1 MADLLVDERDVKF
14 VLYEQLNI
22 EELCTAEKFS
32 EQSRETFDMVIDA
45 AQKLAENK
53 LWPVNADGDRT
64 GVKIEDGQAKAPE
77 SFHKAYRYFREG
89 GWMGISVD
97 REYDGQ
103 GLPISLCCAANEF
116 FLAAN
121 LAFMAYPGLAVGAG
135 RIIQKFGTEEQRST
149 YMEKM
154 YSGEWGGTMCLT
166 EPQAGSDVGAIRTR
180 AKRNADG
187 TFSIVGNKMFITGGD
202 HNLNEN
208 IVHLVLARIE
218 GAPSGTKGIS
228 IFIVPKKRLEN
239 GSLADNDVTT
249 VGVER
254 KLGLHGS
261 ATCAL
266 NFGEQNQCV
275 GYLIGEENMG
285 MPIMF
290 HMMNEARLGVALH
303 GLSQASA
310 AYMHSVRYAQE
321 RIQGSDFLRIRDPD
335 APRVAIIEH
344 PDVRRMLM
352 WMKSATEGMR
362 SLIYFVGYCE
372 DLAATASEKAEA
384 SKYRGMVDLLIPVC
398 KAWSSDT
405 SFRVT
410 EMAVQIHGGYGYCQ
424 EYPIE
429 QFLRDVKITSIY
441 EGTNGIQALDLVG
454 RKLSSNQGALFKAF
468 MELTEA
474 DLAQFRKN
482 PRLVRAVANL
492 TEARSKLIETTL
504 HLAHKGMSGELSVP
518 VLYATPYQ
526 ELFGDVTVGHMLL
539 WQANIADRKLQ
550 EIFDKANAHT
560 PESQLEIL
568 NQNYDAAFYKGKIVA
583 AEFFCHFTL
592 SLAPG
597 KAKAIINGDISLVEI
612 PNRCFAKT

>member
-1 MADLLVDERDVKF
+1 MANLLVDERDVQF
-14 VLYEQLNI
+14 TLYEQLNV
-22 EELCTAEKFS
+22 EELCRAEKFS

-53 LWPVNADGDRT
+53 LWPANADGDRV
-64 GVKIEDGQAKAPE
+64 GVTLESGQAKVPE
-77 SFHKAYRYFREG
+77 SYHNAYKHFCED

-97 REYDGQ
+97 PEYDGQ
-103 GLPISLCCAANEF
+103 GLPIALCCAANEF

-121 LAFMAYPGLAVGAG
+121 LAFMAYPGLAVGAA
-135 RIIQKFGTEEQRST
+135 RIIQKFGSEEQRST

-180 AKRNADG
+180 AKRNSDG
-187 TFSIVGNKMFITGGD
+187 SFSIVGNKVFITGGD
-202 HNLNEN
+202 HDLTEN

-218 GAPSGTKGIS
+218 GAPGGTKGIS
-228 IFIVPKKRLEN
+228 IFIVPKKTLEN
-239 GSLADNDVTT
+239 GCLVDNDVTT
-249 VGVER
+249 VAVEK

-266 NFGEQNQCV
+266 NFGEQDQCK

-310 AYMHSVRYAQE
+310 AYMHSVRYTQE

-335 APRVAIIEH
+335 APRVPIIEH

-372 DLAATASEKAEA
+372 DLATTASDKTEA
-384 SKYRGMVDLLIPVC
+384 SKHQGMVDLLIPVC
-398 KAWSSDT
+398 KAWSSDM

-410 EMAVQIHGGYGYCQ
+410 EMAIQIHGGYGYCQ

-454 RKLSSNQGALFKAF
+454 RKLSSNQGALFKTF
-468 MELTEA
+468 MEMTEA
-474 DLAQFRKN
+474 DLARFRKN

-492 TEARSKLIETTL
+492 TQARSKLFETTL
-504 HLAHKGMSGELSVP
+504 HLAQKGMSGELAIP

-526 ELFGDVTVGHMLL
+526 ELFGDVSVGHLLL
-539 WQANIADRKLQ
+539 WQADIADRKLQ

-583 AEFFCHFTL
+583 AEFFCNFTL

-597 KAKAIINGDISLVEI
+597 KAQAITNGDISLVEM